1 MKLFPMYFFCLGRSC
16 INWKVLNYRV
26 MDKGYYHVYS
36 FGEDT
41 PKLLTNEREFVMAI
55 NILAFCA
62 IKFNVKVMVFTF
74 MNSHFHLV
82 LYGDEDSCRRC
93 GEELMRRLLRKINAA
108 REKPYLF
115 ENVSVSFDLIS
126 GREELLS
133 VMAYD
138 IRNPIEAGFPMDPRF
153 YQWGSASLYFAPR
166 SSEGTLISEMR
177 TREKQS
183 RMGVYYDYPKDWTV
197 SGNGAVSY
205 RHFVDYQGVEALY
218 GSVKAYI
225 AFMYMKKDMILKM
238 NMRCSK
244 TDFEAMPDL
253 ELTAAA
259 EDLSRKMF
267 GVGVKSIDTVRKINL
282 AQKIRAS
289 RLAGVKQLARVLGLD
304 FRMLESVLP

>member
-41 PKLLTNEREFVMAI
+41 PKLLINEREFVMAI

-115 ENVSVSFDLIS
+115 ENVSVSSDLIT
-126 GREELLS
+126 GRMIIS
-133 VMAYD
+133 CAIMR
-138 IRNPIEAGFPMDPRF
+138 IPPRF
-153 YQWGSASLYFAPR
+153 CLPR
-166 SSEGTLISEMR
+166 
-177 TREKQS
+177 
-183 RMGVYYDYPKDWTV
+183 P
-197 SGNGAVSY
+197 
-205 RHFVDYQGVEALY
+205 
-218 GSVKAYI
+218 
-225 AFMYMKKDMILKM
+225 
-238 NMRCSK
+238 
-244 TDFEAMPDL
+244 
-253 ELTAAA
+253 
-259 EDLSRKMF
+259 
-267 GVGVKSIDTVRKINL
+267 
-282 AQKIRAS
+282 
-289 RLAGVKQLARVLGLD
+289 
-304 FRMLESVLP
+304 